1 MCIRYIR
8 KEDYNIMEDVGV
20 EEERSSTF
28 VVWNDDARVDA
39 CIDEERRLLLIVDFE
54 FMRTDQII
62 SLKMCYFWHMY
73 CPLIFGII
81 ISLCIVTVTL
91 CFSAHFALTL

>member
-1 MCIRYIR
+1 
-8 KEDYNIMEDVGV
+8 MEDVGV
-20 EEERSSTF
+20 EEGRSSMF
-28 VVWNDDARVDA
+28 IVWNDDVRVDA
-39 CIDEERRLLLIVDFE
+39 RIDEERRSLLIVDFE

-62 SLKMCYFWHMY
+62 SLKMCHFWHAY

-81 ISLCIVTVTL
+81 ISPCIVTVTL